1 MKSKQELE
9 QFILSK
15 RKKRLQEVL
24 DKRTASLTLVVD
36 SFHKE
41 HNIDAVLR
49 TCEAFG
55 MQHVHVI
62 PQSEKVKPFQ
72 DITQGADRWLT
83 IHYYET
89 AEECIRRL
97 KEEGFRILAG
107 SLGEGSV
114 PLRDCDFSGKVA
126 LVLGNEVDGA
136 SEAVIK
142 MADGLFVIPLVGFS
156 QSLNVSVAAGITI
169 HHVRQWKENRKE
181 KAEALPEN
189 ENQQLMEKWIK
200 KSVKHADRIL
210 DVLNENGD

>member
-1 MKSKQELE
+1 MKSKNNLE

-89 AEECIRRL
+89 AEECIRLL
-97 KEEGFRILAG
+97 KEEGFKILAG
-107 SLGEGSV
+107 SFEEGSV
-114 PLRDCDFSGKVA
+114 PLRDCDFTGKIA
-126 LVLGNEVDGA
+126 LIFGNEVNGA
-136 SEAVIK
+136 SETVIR

-189 ENQQLMEKWIK
+189 ENRQLMERWIN
-200 KSVKHADRIL
+200 KSVKHADTIL
-210 DVLNENGD
+210 DVLSEDE

>member
-9 QFILSK
+9 QFILSR

-24 DKRTASLTLVVD
+24 DKRIASLTLVLD

-41 HNIDAVLR
+41 HNIDAVMR

-55 MQHVHVI
+55 LQHVHVI
-62 PQSEKVKPFQ
+62 PQSEKAKPFQ

-97 KEEGFRILAG
+97 KEEGFKILAG

-114 PLRDCDFSGKVA
+114 PLCDCDFTGKIA
-126 LVLGNEVDGA
+126 LVFGNEVDGA
-136 SEAVIK
+136 SEAVIE
-142 MADGLFVIPLVGFS
+142 MADGIFVIPLVGFS

-169 HHVRQWKENRKE
+169 HHVRRWKEDKE
-181 KAEALPEN
+181 ENAGALSEH
-189 ENQQLMEKWIK
+189 ENQELMEKWIK

-210 DVLNENGD
+210 NVLKNDD

>member
-1 MKSKQELE
+1 MKSKQDLE
-9 QFILSK
+9 QFILSR

-24 DKRTASLTLVVD
+24 DKRTASLTLVLD

-55 MQHVHVI
+55 IQHVHVI
-62 PQSEKVKPFQ
+62 PQSEKVKPSQ

-89 AEECIRRL
+89 VEECISRL
-97 KEEGFRILAG
+97 KGEGFKILAG
-107 SLGEGSV
+107 SLGEGTV
-114 PLRDCDFSGKVA
+114 PLHDFDYTGKIA
-126 LVLGNEVDGA
+126 LVFGNEVDGA
-136 SEAVIK
+136 SEAVVE

-169 HHVRQWKENRKE
+169 HHVRRWKEALE
-181 KAEALPEN
+181 GTGGDLPEEEKQN
-189 ENQQLMEKWIK
+189 LMEGWIK
-200 KSVKHADRIL
+200 KSVKKADKIL
-210 DVLNENGD
+210 NVLNDDD